1 MVPPPTRGTGDRKW
15 TRREVAVLGAG
26 ALLSTRLARA
36 GSGPLVRPGRVGL
49 AELATPPS
57 GGHLDRGAARTAVE
71 RALVGATGEPTP
83 RRAIA
88 ALFSPSDTVGI
99 KLNCLAASL
108 SPRIELVEALV
119 GLLREHGV
127 APARI
132 IVFERS
138 GRELQRAR
146 YPIRRDGGDYRCFG
160 VDGDWDAEPSTSG
173 AIGSCFAR
181 LVSTTCTALVGFG
194 VVKDHD
200 LAGISAS
207 LKNWYG
213 VIHNPNKYHD
223 NNCDPFVA
231 DVARH
236 RFVRDKLRLTIVD
249 GVTAQCHGGPAWRPD
264 AAWPLGLVVASTDP
278 VAVDAW
284 AWRLID
290 AERLRRG
297 LPRVG
302 DAGRAPRFIAT
313 AAGYGLG
320 VGDPGSVREVRG

>member
-1 MVPPPTRGTGDRKW
+1 
-15 TRREVAVLGAG
+15 VAVLGAG

-173 AIGSCFAR
+173 VWSRPPAPR
-181 LVSTTCTALVGFG
+181 W
-194 VVKDHD
+194 
-200 LAGISAS
+200 SAS
-207 LKNWYG
+207 G
-213 VIHNPNKYHD
+213 SS
-223 NNCDPFVA
+223 
-231 DVARH
+231 R
-236 RFVRDKLRLTIVD
+236 T
-249 GVTAQCHGGPAWRPD
+249 TTSPASPR
-264 AAWPLGLVVASTDP
+264 ASRT
-278 VAVDAW
+278 
-284 AWRLID
+284 
-290 AERLRRG
+290 G
-297 LPRVG
+297 TG
-302 DAGRAPRFIAT
+302 
-313 AAGYGLG
+313 
-320 VGDPGSVREVRG
+320 